1 MEGGN
6 KTKYHVVFVPFPA
19 QSHIKCMLK
28 LARLLHHKGLH
39 ITFVN
44 TEFSHKRLLESGG
57 PHSLDG
63 APGFRF
69 ETISDGFVC
78 KHGSNI
84 VDVTEMDELYNS
96 LRTNCLAPFLDL
108 VARLETHVTCIIS
121 DAFMPFPIDAAQK
134 LQVPILQF
142 WTFAATGFMG
152 FYQVPNLAEKEVFP
166 PKDGSCFTNGNL
178 DTVIDGIPGLEGFR
192 LKDLACSR
200 YTNLNEP
207 GYTYLSA
214 CLKATQKI
222 QHIILHTFQE
232 LEPNVIKAIEPIF
245 PKVYTV
251 GPLQLLLNHLS
262 SADEANKFDSSGCY
276 MSFWKEEPE
285 CVKWLQSKEPNSV
298 VYVNFGSIAVM
309 SKQEL
314 MEFGYGLVNS
324 NHYFLWII
332 RPDLVLGESGVLPPE
347 FQEMVKKRGFIG
359 SWCSQEEVL
368 NHPSV
373 GGFLTHCGWGSTIE
387 SLSAGVPM
395 ICRPFRG
402 DQLTNCRQIC
412 KEWRVGMEIG
422 SRVNRDEVEKVVRE
436 LMDGIEGKRMRN
448 KATEW
453 KKMAEIATGSNGSS
467 YLNVEKL
474 ANDIIMLSSD

>member
-152 FYQVPNLAEKEVFP
+152 FY
-166 PKDGSCFTNGNL
+166 
-178 DTVIDGIPGLEGFR
+178 
-192 LKDLACSR
+192 
-200 YTNLNEP
+200 
-207 GYTYLSA
+207 
-214 CLKATQKI
+214 QKI